1 MTTEHVGEFQHRVT
15 EDDRPSGIPRPG
27 HLGVA
32 TSELLLAMLALF
44 ALVLLACA
52 FYLSSR

>member
-1 MTTEHVGEFQHRVT
+1 MTTEHVGEFQHQIT

-32 TSELLLAMLALF
+32 ASELLMAMLALF
-44 ALVLLACA
+44 ALVLVGCA
-52 FYLSSR
+52 FYYSSR